1 VHNSHHLLKILIIEI
16 KEVMAMNK
24 QNELLKQI
32 NRLRMQMIEIGSNKG
47 LNDSETISISQE
59 LDDLLFDYQQ
69 ITFGK

>member
-1 VHNSHHLLKILIIEI
+1 
-16 KEVMAMNK
+16 MNR

-59 LDDLLFDYQQ
+59 LDDLLFDYQR